1 VGTSWMHPIADG
13 MGTFNYTINQ
23 DHEFFPGLLPVGTF
37 TVRVTGPNG
46 ATSQASFE
54 VHKPPAA

>member
-1 VGTSWMHPIADG
+1 MHPIADG